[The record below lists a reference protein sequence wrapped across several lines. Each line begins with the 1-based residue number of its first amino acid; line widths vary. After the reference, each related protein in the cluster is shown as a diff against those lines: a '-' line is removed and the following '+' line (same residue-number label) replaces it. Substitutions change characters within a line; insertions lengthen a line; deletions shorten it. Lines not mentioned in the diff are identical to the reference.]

1 MPSTHLIAGFLRC
14 IGREDQ
20 GMATSEARRTRIA
33 DRIFEA
39 VEKASPALAV
49 RAPEP
54 SLNARMFGSRRT
66 GTPLATGENRSGH
79 P

>member
-1 MPSTHLIAGFLRC
+1 MPSTYLIAGFLRC
-14 IGREDQ
+14 FGREDQ
-20 GMATSEARRTRIA
+20 GMATSEARRTRTA

-39 VEKASPALAV
+39 VEKASPALAA

-54 SLNARMFGSRRT
+54 SLNAHAGPELPFV
-66 GTPLATGENRSGH
+66 AGENRSGH